1 MTSDCAPL
9 RSASQIT
16 LKNAISQRIS
26 KLLMWSY
33 TSQEEHCMAGLVCK
47 WKIWGSG
54 RWNYFLNRAWK
65 SFQILALSS
74 VIQSLQT
81 PSSSTFWKLPWRLSG
96 LIMFLCCFDV
106 ISVTAAI
113 ICQVGQEPKRVL
125 CWTSEKGERARMWA
139 WHSPVT
145 HHPKALRIF
154 QPFPFL
160 TNILIFILS
169 AASSNM
175 RYQLSLKCN

>member
-65 SFQILALSS
+65 SFRILALSS

-125 CWTSEKGERARMWA
+125 CWTSEKRESQDVGMAQSSHTSSKSIDNISA
-139 WHSPVT
+139 
-145 HHPKALRIF
+145 
-154 QPFPFL
+154 
-160 TNILIFILS
+160 ILISHKYIDFYIECCQLQYEVSVILE
-169 AASSNM
+169 M
-175 RYQLSLKCN
+175 

>member
-54 RWNYFLNRAWK
+54 RWNYFLNGAWK

-106 ISVTAAI
+106 ISVTTAI

-125 CWTSEKGERARMWA
+125 CWTSEKRESQDVGMAQSSHTSSKSIE
-139 WHSPVT
+139 
-145 HHPKALRIF
+145 
-154 QPFPFL
+154 
-160 TNILIFILS
+160 NISAIPISHKYIDFYIECCQLQYEVSIILE
-169 AASSNM
+169 M
-175 RYQLSLKCN
+175 

>member
-1 MTSDCAPL
+1 
-9 RSASQIT
+9 
-16 LKNAISQRIS
+16 
-26 KLLMWSY
+26 MWSY

-54 RWNYFLNRAWK
+54 RWNYFLNGAWK

-74 VIQSLQT
+74 VIHSIQT

-113 ICQVGQEPKRVL
+113 ICQVGQEPKSVL
-125 CWTSEKGERARMWA
+125 CWTSDRREPGCG
-139 WHSPVT
+139 HGTVQS
-145 HHPKALRIF
+145 HIF
-154 QPFPFL
+154 QKHWEYFSHSHSSQTYWFL
-160 TNILIFILS
+160 YQVLPAPMWGI
-169 AASSNM
+169 SSPWNVIK
-175 RYQLSLKCN
+175 R

>member
-54 RWNYFLNRAWK
+54 RWNYFLNGAWK

-96 LIMFLCCFDV
+96 LIMFLVLLWCDFSDSCYYLSGWTGTKKSLMLDIRKGRESQDVGMAQSSHTSSKSIENISAIPISHKYIDFYIECCQLQYEVSV
-106 ISVTAAI
+106 IL
-113 ICQVGQEPKRVL
+113 E
-125 CWTSEKGERARMWA
+125 M
-139 WHSPVT
+139 
-145 HHPKALRIF
+145 
-154 QPFPFL
+154 
-160 TNILIFILS
+160 
-169 AASSNM
+169 
-175 RYQLSLKCN
+175 